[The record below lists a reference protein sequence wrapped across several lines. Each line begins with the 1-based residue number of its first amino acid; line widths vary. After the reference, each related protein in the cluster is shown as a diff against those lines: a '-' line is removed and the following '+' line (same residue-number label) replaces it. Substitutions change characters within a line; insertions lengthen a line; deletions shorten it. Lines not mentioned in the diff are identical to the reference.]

1 MPEIIKSQNPG
12 RSGVSEQLAKEIVK
26 RVTENQEVFQSY
38 RNFLHKCE
46 RAKEMESSRPVTMR
60 EETENLVLRNTK
72 ALAGIKRRGTI
83 LNVMT

>member
-1 MPEIIKSQNPG
+1 
-12 RSGVSEQLAKEIVK
+12 
-26 RVTENQEVFQSY
+26 
-38 RNFLHKCE
+38 
-46 RAKEMESSRPVTMR
+46 MR